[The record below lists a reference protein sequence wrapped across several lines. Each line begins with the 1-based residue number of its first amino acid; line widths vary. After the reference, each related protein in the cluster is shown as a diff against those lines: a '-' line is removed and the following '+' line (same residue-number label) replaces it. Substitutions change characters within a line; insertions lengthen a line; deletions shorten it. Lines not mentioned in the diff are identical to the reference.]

1 MPIYSY
7 GNMKQGL
14 ALKIT
19 TGWKYLPPART
30 GIQLQP
36 PSSIVGVVVIGNRV
50 YNGTL
55 TDSNS
60 TSKTFTVTI
69 TDDTWTLYSQGVNS
83 ITASAYWLSSM
94 GTPEGP
100 VALQDPAQLNIVYVM
115 LSFVY
120 TIQRNFDESKI
131 YVDNP

>member
-1 MPIYSY
+1 M
-7 GNMKQGL
+7 
-14 ALKIT
+14 
-19 TGWKYLPPART
+19 
-30 GIQLQP
+30 
-36 PSSIVGVVVIGNRV
+36 
-50 YNGTL
+50 
-55 TDSNS
+55 
-60 TSKTFTVTI
+60 TI
-69 TDDTWTLYSQGVNS
+69 TDDTWTLYSQGVTS
-83 ITASAYWLSSM
+83 LTASAYWLSSM